1 MRPFSKQAQLV
12 IDGGTE
18 FLNKTF
24 KTMLESENI
33 DITHPS
39 DGHAAHVERAILSLQ
54 RLLYQ
59 HIKHSGDAKLNWI
72 NFLPNATNIMNMR
85 YHRIIRTSPNK
96 AELAKKKNKVNQAM
110 TLYRQKSFHKKIK
123 EKSREISNR

>member
-1 MRPFSKQAQLV
+1 MSKFRTILNEMKPFSKQAQLV
-12 IDGGTE
+12 IDRGTE

-39 DGHAAHVERAILSLQ
+39 DGHAANVEHAILSVQ

-59 HIKHSGDAKLNWI
+59 YIELSGDTKLNWI
-72 NFLPNATNIMNMR
+72 NVLPKATNIMNMR
-85 YHRIIRTSPNK
+85 YHQIIRTSPNK
-96 AELAKKKNKVNQAM
+96 AELAKNKNKDNQAM
-110 TLYRQKSFHKKIK
+110 TLYRQKAFQK
-123 EKSREISNR
+123 N

>member
-1 MRPFSKQAQLV
+1 MCPKFRSILNEMKPFSKQARLL
-12 IDGGTE
+12 IDRGTE
-18 FLNKTF
+18 FVNKTF

-39 DGHAAHVERAILSLQ
+39 DGHAAHVERAIFSLQ

-59 HIKHSGDAKLNWI
+59 HIEHSGYTKLNWI
-72 NFLPNATNIMNMR
+72 IFLPKATNIMNIR

-96 AELAKKKNKVNQAM
+96 AELAKNKDKVNQAM
-110 TLYRQKSFHKKIK
+110 SLYRQKAS
-123 EKSREISNR
+123 